1 MRSATTLAAL
11 RRATAAAPLAQNHR
25 LCQSSPFSSCY
36 SSSSSSADSN
46 WLLRRVYNHFRSDAS
61 ISSAG
66 TVFFSVAAA
75 SSLIQ
80 DAHAKE
86 PVQSYKFKD
95 VVLYQYEACPFCNK
109 VSKWNQVDQMTS

>member
-1 MRSATTLAAL
+1 MRSATTLAVL
-11 RRATAAAPLAQNHR
+11 RRAAAAAPLAQNYR
-25 LCQSSPFSSCY
+25 LCQSSPFGGC
-36 SSSSSSADSN
+36 SSSSADSN

-86 PVQSYKFKD
+86 PGQSYKFKD

-109 VSKWNQVDQMTS
+109 VKGNLLYF